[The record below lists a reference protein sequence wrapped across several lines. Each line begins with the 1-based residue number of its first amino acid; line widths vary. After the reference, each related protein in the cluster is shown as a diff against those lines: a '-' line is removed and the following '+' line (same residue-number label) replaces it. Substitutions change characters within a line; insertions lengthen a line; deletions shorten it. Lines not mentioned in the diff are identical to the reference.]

1 MEACVQA
8 AVQSLITNRI
18 TLLLGPSAPRF
29 TVGSFIDLLSGH
41 LNHSSASPSP
51 PLQALKS
58 TGLRTGDPRLKECM
72 EKLKV
77 TVKTTSDGALDRHLF
92 KK

>member
-1 MEACVQA
+1 MSRTTPLVRLFRSLGSRLVALLICCQA
-8 AVQSLITNRI
+8 ALIMMF
-18 TLLLGPSAPRF
+18 P
-29 TVGSFIDLLSGH
+29 LLS
-41 LNHSSASPSP
+41 
-51 PLQALKS
+51 LQALKA

-72 EKLKV
+72 EMLKV

>member
-1 MEACVQA
+1 M
-8 AVQSLITNRI
+8 SRI
-18 TLLLGPSAPRF
+18 TPLVRLFRSLSSRLVALLICCQVCPNHHVPS
-29 TVGSFIDLLSGH
+29 SSSLS
-41 LNHSSASPSP
+41 LS
-51 PLQALKS
+51 LQALKS

-72 EKLKV
+72 EMLKV

>member
-1 MEACVQA
+1 M
-8 AVQSLITNRI
+8 SRI
-18 TLLLGPSAPRF
+18 TPLVRLFRSLSSRLVALLICCQVCP
-29 TVGSFIDLLSGH
+29 
-41 LNHSSASPSP
+41 NHHVPSP
-51 PLQALKS
+51 LSLSFSLQALKS

-72 EKLKV
+72 EMLKV

>member
-1 MEACVQA
+1 MSRMTPLVRLFGSLSSRLVALLIYCQA
-8 AVQSLITNRI
+8 V
-18 TLLLGPSAPRF
+18 LLLM
-29 TVGSFIDLLSGH
+29 
-41 LNHSSASPSP
+41 P
-51 PLQALKS
+51 PPPPLLQALKA

-72 EKLKV
+72 EMLKL